1 MPRFTPDAA
10 RKLRKVA
17 AYLEHEIKR
26 SQNTQSQD
34 NQDSANPVQ
43 LSGDSK
49 GILSAVEKY
58 IRVDDGDAVD
68 SGENTGAAG
77 VGNDH
82 AGSHTRS
89 NPRRSTIK
97 LTSGAIE
104 LNVRDFESIT
114 SQRRKSSVRVS
125 VIIP

>member
-1 MPRFTPDAA
+1 MPRFISDAA
-10 RKLRKVA
+10 CKLREVA

-68 SGENTGAAG
+68 SGENNGAAG

-82 AGSHTRS
+82 AGSHARS
-89 NPRRSTIK
+89 NPRRSTI
-97 LTSGAIE
+97 
-104 LNVRDFESIT
+104 
-114 SQRRKSSVRVS
+114 
-125 VIIP
+125 